1 MMNKT
6 SYLRSF
12 SVATASAV
20 LLSLPL
26 SLQAQTPQVSQAV
39 FMDGLESPWDM
50 AFLPNGTMFFTEKC
64 KGLSVRLPDGTVNSL
79 LGMSGTDGYSMT
91 AADLFCN
98 GQAGMNGVALDPNFD
113 SNNTIFVYSASRMGD
128 SPATNRVIRLKVS
141 GDLSSVS
148 NRNDIV
154 EKIPYKQ
161 APTDHPFGDAGA
173 HNGGRIR
180 FNPGDGFLYVPTGD
194 NHNSSLPQFGDN
206 LGSKVLR
213 IDRDGNAAPVNAD
226 ATPDGF
232 DARIFTYGHRNVQG
246 VAFHPQTHQP
256 IITEH
261 GPWHT
266 DELNAL
272 VPGGNSGWDP
282 RPNMAGRGDCPD
294 DYCGYEPNQNEGMDP
309 DERRKYMPMTDY
321 ETYPDA
327 MRPLWTNN
335 NYSQGI
341 SSAAFLEGE
350 QWGDWHG
357 RLVVSFLGIGFGDT
371 PVGQRI
377 NVIDLHPWGP
387 TIMDNREMPL
397 SAGPARFRGLVM
409 GPDGSL
415 YAAVDEGQIHRF
427 TAE

>member
-98 GQAGMNGVALDPNFD
+98 GQAGMNGVALDPDFD
-113 SNNTIFVYSASRMGD
+113 TNNTIFVYSASRMGD

>member
-1 MMNKT
+1 MKKS
-6 SYLRSF
+6 SYIRY
-12 SVATASAV
+12 VGVVTASSV
-20 LLSLPL
+20 LLSLPM
-26 SLQAQTPQVSQAV
+26 SLQAQPPQISQTV
-39 FMDGLESPWDM
+39 FMDGLENPWDM
-50 AFLPNGTMFFTEKC
+50 AFLSDGTMFFTEKC
-64 KGLSVRLPDGTVNSL
+64 KGLSVRLPDGTVNNL
-79 LGMSGTDGYSMT
+79 LGMGGTDGYSMT
-91 AADLFCN
+91 ADDLFCK

-113 SNNTIFVYSASRMGD
+113 SSRTVFVYSASRMGD
-128 SPATNRVIRLKVS
+128 DPATNRVVRLTVS
-141 GDLSSVS
+141 DDFSSVS
-148 NRNDIV
+148 NRTDIV
-154 EKIPYKQ
+154 ENIPYKQ

-180 FNPGDGFLYVPTGD
+180 FNPGDGFLYVTTGD

-213 IDRDGNAAPVNAD
+213 IDRDGKAAPMNAD
-226 ATPDGF
+226 VLPDGF
-232 DARIFTYGHRNVQG
+232 DARTFTYGHRNVQG
-246 VAFHPQTHQP
+246 ISFHPQTHQP
-256 IITEH
+256 IIAEH

-266 DELNAL
+266 DEVNAL

-294 DYCGYEPNQNEGMDP
+294 NYCGYEPNQNEGMDP
-309 DERRKYMPMTDY
+309 EERRKYMPMTDY

-341 SSAAFLEGE
+341 SSTAFLEGE
-350 QWGDWHG
+350 QWGDWNG
-357 RLVVSFLGIGFGDT
+357 RLVVSFLGIGFGGT

-377 NVIDLHPWGP
+377 NVIDLMPWGP
-387 TIMDNREMPL
+387 TIMHNTEMPL
-397 SAGPARFRGLVM
+397 PAGPARFRGLVM

-415 YAAVDEGQIHRF
+415 YTAVDEGQIHRF

>member
-113 SNNTIFVYSASRMGD
+113 TNNTIFVYSASRMGD

-272 VPGGNSGWDP
+272 VAGGNSGWDP

>member
-1 MMNKT
+1 
-6 SYLRSF
+6 
-12 SVATASAV
+12 
-20 LLSLPL
+20 
-26 SLQAQTPQVSQAV
+26 
-39 FMDGLESPWDM
+39 
-50 AFLPNGTMFFTEKC
+50 
-64 KGLSVRLPDGTVNSL
+64 
-79 LGMSGTDGYSMT
+79 MSGTDGYSMT

-113 SNNTIFVYSASRMGD
+113 TNNTIFVYSASRMGD

-387 TIMDNREMPL
+387 TIMDNIEMPL

>member
-1 MMNKT
+1 MKK
-6 SYLRSF
+6 SSSIRYVGVVAAS
-12 SVATASAV
+12 SV
-20 LLSLPL
+20 LFGLPM
-26 SLQAQTPQVSQAV
+26 SLQAQAPQISQTV
-39 FMDGLESPWDM
+39 FMEGLENPWDM
-50 AFLPNGTMFFTEKC
+50 AFLSDGTMFFTEKC
-64 KGLSVRLPDGTVNSL
+64 KGLSVRLPDGTVNNL
-79 LGMSGTDGYSMT
+79 LGMGGTDGYSVT
-91 AADLFCN
+91 ADDLFCN

-113 SNNTIFVYSASRMGD
+113 SNRTVFVYSASRMGD
-128 SPATNRVIRLKVS
+128 DPATNRVVRLSVS
-141 GDLSSVS
+141 DDFSSVS
-148 NRNDIV
+148 NRTDIV
-154 EKIPYKQ
+154 ENIPYKQ

-180 FNPGDGFLYVPTGD
+180 FNPGDGFLYVTTGD

-213 IDRDGNAAPVNAD
+213 IDRDGKAAPMNVD
-226 ATPDGF
+226 ALPDGF
-232 DARIFTYGHRNVQG
+232 DARTFTYGHRNVQG
-246 VAFHPQTHQP
+246 IAFHPQTHQP

-266 DELNAL
+266 DEVNAL

-282 RPNMAGRGDCPD
+282 RPNMAGRDDCPD
-294 DYCGYEPNQNEGMDP
+294 NYCGYQPNQNEGMDP
-309 DERRKYMPMTDY
+309 EERRKYMPMTDY

-327 MRPLWTNN
+327 MRPLWTND

-350 QWGDWHG
+350 QWGDWNG
-357 RLVVSFLGIGFGDT
+357 RLVVSFLGIGFGGT

-377 NVIDLHPWGP
+377 NVIDLMPWGP
-387 TIMDNREMPL
+387 TIMDNKEMPL
-397 SAGPARFRGLVM
+397 SAGPARFRSLVM

>member
-113 SNNTIFVYSASRMGD
+113 TNNTIFVYSASRMGD

-387 TIMDNREMPL
+387 TIMDNIEMPL

>member
-113 SNNTIFVYSASRMGD
+113 TNNTIFVYSASRMGD

-272 VPGGNSGWDP
+272 VAGGNSGWDP

-387 TIMDNREMPL
+387 TIMDNIEMPL

>member
-1 MMNKT
+1 MKKS
-6 SYLRSF
+6 SYIRY
-12 SVATASAV
+12 VGVVTASSV
-20 LLSLPL
+20 LLSLPM
-26 SLQAQTPQVSQAV
+26 SLQAQPPQISQTV
-39 FMDGLESPWDM
+39 FMDGLENPWDM
-50 AFLPNGTMFFTEKC
+50 AFLSDGTMFFTEKC
-64 KGLSVRLPDGTVNSL
+64 KGLSVRLPDGTVNNL
-79 LGMSGTDGYSMT
+79 LGMGGTDGYSMT
-91 AADLFCN
+91 ADDLFCK

-113 SNNTIFVYSASRMGD
+113 SNSTVFVYSASRTGD
-128 SPATNRVIRLKVS
+128 DPATNRVLRLTVS
-141 GDLSSVS
+141 DDLSSVS
-148 NRNDIV
+148 NRTDIV
-154 EKIPYKQ
+154 ENIPYKQ

-180 FNPGDGFLYVPTGD
+180 FNPGDGFLYVTTGD

-213 IDRDGNAAPVNAD
+213 IDRDGKAAPMNAD
-226 ATPDGF
+226 ALPDGF
-232 DARIFTYGHRNVQG
+232 DARTFTYGHRNVQG
-246 VAFHPQTHQP
+246 IAFHPQTHQP
-256 IITEH
+256 IIAEH

-266 DELNAL
+266 DEVNAL

-294 DYCGYEPNQNEGMDP
+294 NYCGYEPNQNEGMDP
-309 DERRKYMPMTDY
+309 EERRKYMPMTDY

-341 SSAAFLEGE
+341 SSAAFLQGE
-350 QWGDWHG
+350 QWGDWNG

-377 NVIDLHPWGP
+377 NVIDLMPWGP
-387 TIMDNREMPL
+387 TIMHNTEMPL
-397 SAGPARFRGLVM
+397 PAGPARFRGLVM

-415 YAAVDEGQIHRF
+415 YTAVDEGQIHRF

>member
-113 SNNTIFVYSASRMGD
+113 TNNTIFVYSASRMGD

-357 RLVVSFLGIGFGDT
+357 RLVVNFLGIGFGDT

-387 TIMDNREMPL
+387 TIMDNIEMPL

>member
-113 SNNTIFVYSASRMGD
+113 TNNTIFVYSASRMGD

>member
-113 SNNTIFVYSASRMGD
+113 TNNTIFVYSASRMGD

-415 YAAVDEGQIHRF
+415 YVAVDEGQIHRF

>member
-98 GQAGMNGVALDPNFD
+98 GQAGMNGVALDPDFD
-113 SNNTIFVYSASRMGD
+113 TNNTIFVYSASRMGD
-128 SPATNRVIRLKVS
+128 RPATNRVIRLKVS

>member
-1 MMNKT
+1 MKKS
-6 SYLRSF
+6 SYIRY
-12 SVATASAV
+12 VGVVTASSV
-20 LLSLPL
+20 LLSLPM
-26 SLQAQTPQVSQAV
+26 SLQAQPPQISQTV
-39 FMDGLESPWDM
+39 FMDGLENPWDM
-50 AFLPNGTMFFTEKC
+50 AFLADGTMFFTEKC
-64 KGLSVRLPDGTVNSL
+64 KGLSVRLPDGTVNNL
-79 LGMSGTDGYSMT
+79 LGMGGTDGYSMT
-91 AADLFCN
+91 ADDLFCK

-113 SNNTIFVYSASRMGD
+113 SSRTVFVYSASRMGD
-128 SPATNRVIRLKVS
+128 DPATNRVLRLTVS
-141 GDLSSVS
+141 DDFSSVS
-148 NRNDIV
+148 NRTDIV
-154 EKIPYKQ
+154 ENIPYKQ

-180 FNPGDGFLYVPTGD
+180 FNPGDGFLYVTTGD

-213 IDRDGNAAPVNAD
+213 IDRDGKAAPMNAD
-226 ATPDGF
+226 ALPDGF
-232 DARIFTYGHRNVQG
+232 DARTFTYGHRNVQG
-246 VAFHPQTHQP
+246 ISFHPQTHQP
-256 IITEH
+256 IIAEH

-266 DELNAL
+266 DEVNAL

-294 DYCGYEPNQNEGMDP
+294 NYCGYEPNQNEGMDP
-309 DERRKYMPMTDY
+309 EERRKYMPMTDY

-341 SSAAFLEGE
+341 SSTAFLEGE
-350 QWGDWHG
+350 QWGDWNG

-377 NVIDLHPWGP
+377 NVIDLMPWGP
-387 TIMDNREMPL
+387 TIMHNTEMPL
-397 SAGPARFRGLVM
+397 PAGPARFRGLVM

-415 YAAVDEGQIHRF
+415 YTAVDEGQIHRF

>member
-1 MMNKT
+1 MKKS
-6 SYLRSF
+6 SYIRY
-12 SVATASAV
+12 VGVVTASSV
-20 LLSLPL
+20 LLSLPM
-26 SLQAQTPQVSQAV
+26 SLQAQPPQISQTV
-39 FMDGLESPWDM
+39 FMDGLENPWDM
-50 AFLPNGTMFFTEKC
+50 AFLSDGTMFFTEKC
-64 KGLSVRLPDGTVNSL
+64 KGLSVRLPDGTVNNL
-79 LGMSGTDGYSMT
+79 LGMGGTDGYSMT
-91 AADLFCN
+91 ADDLFCK

-113 SNNTIFVYSASRMGD
+113 SSRTVFVYSASRMGD
-128 SPATNRVIRLKVS
+128 DPATNRVLRLTVS
-141 GDLSSVS
+141 DDSSSVS
-148 NRNDIV
+148 NRTDIV
-154 EKIPYKQ
+154 ENIPYKQ

-180 FNPGDGFLYVPTGD
+180 FNPGDGFLYVTTGD

-213 IDRDGNAAPVNAD
+213 IDRDGKAAPMNAD
-226 ATPDGF
+226 ALPDGF
-232 DARIFTYGHRNVQG
+232 DARTFTYGHRNVQG
-246 VAFHPQTHQP
+246 ISFHPQTHQP
-256 IITEH
+256 IIAEH

-266 DELNAL
+266 DEVNAL

-294 DYCGYEPNQNEGMDP
+294 NYCGYEPNQNEGMDP
-309 DERRKYMPMTDY
+309 EERRKYMPMTDY

-341 SSAAFLEGE
+341 SSTAFLEGE
-350 QWGDWHG
+350 QWGDWNG

-377 NVIDLHPWGP
+377 NVIDLMPWGP
-387 TIMDNREMPL
+387 TIMHNTEMPL
-397 SAGPARFRGLVM
+397 PAGPARFRGLVM

-415 YAAVDEGQIHRF
+415 YTAVDEGQIHRF